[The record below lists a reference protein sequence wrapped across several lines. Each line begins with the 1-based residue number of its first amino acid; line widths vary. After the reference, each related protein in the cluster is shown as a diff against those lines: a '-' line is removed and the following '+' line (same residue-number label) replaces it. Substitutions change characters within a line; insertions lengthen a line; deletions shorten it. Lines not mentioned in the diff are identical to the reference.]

1 MIIDKDKRFIFVHNP
16 RTGGTSIRSVLQ
28 QYQDE
33 DMYSDL
39 CARVENT
46 MFKDVVYSHTD
57 HASMDIFPIDVV
69 KDYKYIFTCVRNP
82 FARTYSYYC
91 RIRQGIEK
99 LHNTRLDYT
108 HLMIRQRN
116 AEALKPP
123 ASWEQFIEAM
133 WKSYDNGNNINR
145 FSALCAYPYDFWT
158 SGVDEAW
165 RFEDLACPEQ
175 WNALMYKCGIKEPSA
190 RPHENRSYRESLFE
204 YRKVYTDDQR
214 LKIQKIFEPEIEKYG
229 YEF

>member
-28 QYQDE
+28 QYQDDE
-33 DMYSDL
+33 MYTDL

-46 MFKDVVYSHTD
+46 MFKDVEYSHTD
-57 HASMDIFPIDVV
+57 HASMDIFPIEVI
-69 KDYKYIFTCVRNP
+69 KHYKYSFTCVRNP

-99 LHNTRLDYT
+99 L
-108 HLMIRQRN
+108 RN
-116 AEALKPP
+116 AHPDELDPSSEEWLNLNPP
-123 ASWEQFIEAM
+123 ASWAQFIGAM
-133 WKSYDNGNNINR
+133 WIAYIDEKQEGR
-145 FSALCAYPYDFWT
+145 FSALCTYPYDFWT
-158 SGVDEAW
+158 ASVNRIW
-165 RFEDLACPEQ
+165 RFEDLDDPAQ
-175 WNALMYKCGIKEPSA
+175 WARLMDSCGIKDPPA
-190 RPHENRSYRESLFE
+190 RPHENRSYRENLFE